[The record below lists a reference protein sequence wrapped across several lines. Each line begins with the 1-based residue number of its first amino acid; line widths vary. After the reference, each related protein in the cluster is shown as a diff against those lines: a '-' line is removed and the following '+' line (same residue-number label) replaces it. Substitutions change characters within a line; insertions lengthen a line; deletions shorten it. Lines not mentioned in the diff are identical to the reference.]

1 MIHRKDTPFLMRSA
15 TLFSLPTNT
24 GDVGDSDEDL
34 FLNLY
39 EEKAERKAAG
49 IPEAAAPSSYNMA
62 EGAGV
67 PRPSLEPDEIVALLM
82 TALQNVDV
90 PNVDGGLA
98 SMWEFAGDTT
108 KFIFQ
113 NNRTGE

>member
-1 MIHRKDTPFLMRSA
+1 MHLI
-15 TLFSLPTNT
+15 LFSLPTNT
-24 GDVGDSDEDL
+24 DNFGESDEDL

-49 IPEAAAPSSYNMA
+49 IPEAAAPSSYSMV
-62 EGAGV
+62 EGAGI
-67 PRPSLEPDEIVALLM
+67 PRPSLEPDEVVPLLM
-82 TALQNVDV
+82 MALQNVDV
-90 PNVDGGLA
+90 PNANSGLA

-113 NNRTGE
+113 NNRTGECLPKYI